1 MKRLLLLL
9 IATFGLSLALAVPP
23 ALRRAR
29 GRSGPLGRRHDARG
43 RRCTRTAG
51 TVRTHQSRRASSRR
65 RRRGLFS
72 AIAALI
78 VFGLVFTFLALKVW
92 PKILSGLDE
101 REGKIRKEIESA
113 EDARRQ
119 ANEALEEYQKNLAEA
134 KAEAAAMIEKTRAE
148 QAALAAELKAKAEAE
163 LTEIRVR
170 ATADIEAAKRGAL
183 SEIYAEMANLA
194 TGVAGKILA
203 REINP
208 DDHRQLVDDALGKL
222 NDATRN

>member
-9 IATFGLSLALAVPP
+9 IATFGLSLALAAPP
-23 ALRRAR
+23 AYAA
-29 GRSGPLGRRHDARG
+29 PEDE
-43 RRCTRTAG
+43 AG
-51 TVRTHQSRRASSRR
+51 HSVADTTHADDGAHGTHAKQKSIIASPKE
-65 RRRGLFS
+65 GLFS
-72 AIAALI
+72 FIAALI

-183 SEIYAEMANLA
+183 NEIYAEMANLA